1 MVPRNLL
8 CAAKQPAYR
17 TGCIRGGGT
26 KAASFSN
33 RSNGDNL
40 MPRVPSDEAQ
50 CRFTSTGTMLFSVHP
65 DPQVRQVDL

>member
-17 TGCIRGGGT
+17 TGCTRGGGT

-33 RSNGDNL
+33 SSKGDSWL
-40 MPRVPSDEAQ
+40 PVVPSDQ
-50 CRFTSTGTMLFSVHP
+50 T
-65 DPQVRQVDL
+65 

>member
-17 TGCIRGGGT
+17 TWCTRGGDT

-40 MPRVPSDEAQ
+40 MPRVPSDQ
-50 CRFTSTGTMLFSVHP
+50 T
-65 DPQVRQVDL
+65 